1 MTELKWKIDTIR
13 TVLFSNE
20 KLKFKKK
27 EWSKIITGQDIFNE
41 MTQEE
46 NGKVTQYIEMTNIES
61 NKQFNLVYV
70 EEQNVLDL
78 QLVFQQDQNTYSY
91 NEITEIAKIFF
102 EKNKALFDTLEDPI
116 IRIGNV
122 IELSISIDD
131 EKSGCNL
138 LKNNVPY
145 LNGIDDNLDEIN
157 FRINKSYIHNNIKIN
172 RVIQYA
178 IGQKMT
184 VSIDPKMGIPKAN
197 LQKNILMNIDVNTDA
212 SHKSKLDLES
222 FHSSLQESVLNIIKN
237 RGVYVS
243 H

>member
-20 KLKFKKK
+20 KFKFKKK

-138 LKNNVPY
+138 LKNNIPY
-145 LNGIDDNLDEIN
+145 LNTISDDLDEIN
-157 FRINKSYIHNNIKIN
+157 FRINKSYTHKNIKVN

-184 VSIDPKMGIPKAN
+184 VAIDPNIGIPKAS

-212 SHKSKLDLES
+212 SHRSKLDLEE
-222 FHSSLQESVLNIIKN
+222 FNLSLQESVKNLIKN
-237 RGVYVS
+237 RGVYAS
-243 H
+243 

>member
-27 EWSKIITGQDIFNE
+27 EWSKIITGQDVFNE

-46 NGKVTQYIEMTNIES
+46 NGKITQYIEMTNIEL

-78 QLVFQQDQNTYSY
+78 QLVFQHDQYTYSY
-91 NEITEIAKIFF
+91 DEIIEITKNFF
-102 EKNKALFDTLEDPI
+102 EKNKKLFSVLRSSI

-122 IELSISIDD
+122 VELSIAIDD

-138 LKNNVPY
+138 LKNNIPS
-145 LNGIDDNLDEIN
+145 LTAIGNDLDEIS
-157 FRINKSYIHNNIKIN
+157 FRTNKSYIYKNVKVN

-184 VSIDPKMGIPKAN
+184 VAIDPKMGIPKAN
-197 LQKNILMNIDVNTDA
+197 LQKHILMNIDVNTDA
-212 SHKSKLDLES
+212 SHRNVLDLEE
-222 FHSSLQESVLNIIKN
+222 FNLSSQDAILDILKN
-237 RGVYVS
+237 RGVYAN
-243 H
+243 

>member
-27 EWSKIITGQDIFNE
+27 EWSKIITGQDVFNE
-41 MTQEE
+41 MTQGE
-46 NGKVTQYIEMTNIES
+46 NGKITQYIEMTNIEL

-78 QLVFQQDQNTYSY
+78 QLVFQHDQYTYSY
-91 NEITEIAKIFF
+91 DEIIEITKNFF
-102 EKNKALFDTLEDPI
+102 EKNKKLFSVLRSSI

-122 IELSISIDD
+122 VELSIAIDD

-138 LKNNVPY
+138 LKNNIPS
-145 LNGIDDNLDEIN
+145 LTAIGNDLDEIS
-157 FRINKSYIHNNIKIN
+157 FRTNKSYIYKNVKVN

-184 VSIDPKMGIPKAN
+184 VAIDPKMGIPKAN
-197 LQKNILMNIDVNTDA
+197 LQKHILMNIDVNTDA
-212 SHKSKLDLES
+212 SHRNVLDLEE
-222 FHSSLQESVLNIIKN
+222 FNLSSQDAILDILKN
-237 RGVYVS
+237 RGVYAN
-243 H
+243 